1 MDLAVARR
9 LGKRPK
15 FLSSSSSVS
24 HLFRYSSV
32 GTLRR
37 FAALLPLGEPAILMS
52 SFAGSHGSPVML
64 KLAKWDHLPLHLTPS
79 ELSEVSLSPARKL
92 LLLHSFQSE
101 AFLFPLT
108 AECLLYS
115 SIPVEKLA
123 ESVQTSNGASCAV
136 FDSCAL
142 ISNVKSFAW
151 GHFLDSYDHFEH
163 SDFTEVLTVCNDYD
177 IVFHVFHSTYTD
189 LDITKYAHDSAHL
202 HHNWVEWGPSFSV
215 HEKEQIQFVHG
226 SQNQFVDARC
236 PKNSLEQKNWLR
248 TFLYELD
255 ASWSGSRFLAKFP
268 TKLSYL
274 HHAVLSFEMSCN
286 TSKFLESYDNIR
298 SCDESKQVAGDLKS
312 SLDNT
317 QLLDDNSDPIS
328 KEGVP
333 VTSTYKCSRVFSGSI
348 GNLIGLVLF
357 TSSEH
362 SPIVS
367 CEEELRGKAIVVIIM
382 LHKWGMEWVC
392 AIDIG
397 KPFRGLGPSHSSKWA
412 DFQFLNSYL
421 LCLDTSGLTCIWCAK
436 TGNPIACFD
445 VVGCCKVNS
454 KILPPLCQF
463 NLPEQDSARNESIKA
478 FTRLMVVPYSF
489 LLAIADEHGVI
500 YVVDAND
507 HISGYLDVPNKTI
520 SLSQNSEL
528 GMLASWTV
536 AGEGIGCQK
545 VLSDISNSSFLYPL
559 DTSKGDLT
567 SDNHKKSVQRISK
580 HIHDNVSNF
589 NCCRSSSYTHSQ
601 GMTSKPSEA
610 LSAPMRRVFFPPQ
623 YHGNGGSICFSAF
636 GVTRLVSY
644 YGEKGEVLN
653 KIFHTNLYFS
663 RAVDGRHLDD
673 CFLYRSH
680 SVIDCYVGECIGFS
694 FKGLLYVVT
703 QEGLFVVLPSF
714 SYSCN
719 ALSVESERSS
729 TAECEKYE
737 LSGLLT
743 INEPEGFWK
752 PWQIEIFDRTLSF
765 EGPEEA
771 ENICLLNGWDLR
783 IARLR
788 RMQYGLH
795 YLKYDYIKE
804 SLDMLVDVNLAE
816 EGILHLLFTTVY
828 LLFCKVG
835 SDNEV
840 SLASRL
846 LVLAACFATKMIRK
860 YGLAL
865 HKKDHFF
872 SVHKDFR
879 RAYSQELQH
888 SGKLGWID
896 IPQRL
901 SEMSLFLEVIRNFQ
915 SKLSS
920 KDKRL
925 LLDADGKNL
934 TDMVDSE
941 ILLDESVLPNSET
954 HTVLPGI
961 VDFVQS
967 QDRAPLLSFDK
978 VEDLSIS
985 LEESSFGPENFNMIC
1000 VPESGPSARKKLLS
1014 LENPKDTIK
1023 RWKMDSLDLKTVV
1036 KDALNSGRLPLAV
1049 LQLHL
1054 QHHEAQKDD
1063 KEHYDTF
1070 NEVREAGKAIAYE
1083 LFMKGEGTLA
1093 LETLLRLGEDI
1104 EDILRQLFLG
1114 TVRRSLRTQI
1124 AEAMKSY
1131 RYLRKQ
1137 ECKIL
1142 QEISLI
1148 ERLYPSSNFWST
1160 FHGKQKDRT
1169 LSTFSLEASEIEFK
1183 FHVNQ
1188 NVVIECGD
1196 VDGTILTSW
1205 VSEDNGPDSVVDEA
1219 NTHTGYWV
1227 CAAAWA
1233 DAWDQQTIDRVV
1245 LDQSINMGV
1254 VSWESQLG
1262 YHLSHSNLE
1271 EVQKLLDMIPPYLLF
1286 EETLKVNLDHSSSNV
1301 RINFPDDS
1309 IYICAAEEVE
1319 PFCLFIPNVK
1329 VFRFSIVNLCSSWL
1343 KEVVEMELARKQ
1355 IFLKDYWESTAE
1367 LMPLFSHSGL
1377 IFNPSKGFINSDLP
1391 ANFLD
1396 LDNLEVC
1403 KYVLN
1408 DTADALHKLIMH
1420 YCTQYNF
1427 PHFLDLY
1434 LDNLNLVYDD
1444 NIFRSLH
1451 EAAGNCEWAKWL
1463 LLLRVKGC
1471 EYDSSFYNA
1480 RSNLSKQVALASN
1493 LSVHD
1498 INEIIHTVD
1507 DIAEGC
1513 GEMAALAT
1521 LMYAAESMQKCICI
1535 GSISRH
1541 CSSSSQ
1547 CTLENLRPGLEKFP
1561 TLWRT
1566 LVSACFEIDFFGR
1579 SKSSNSA
1586 FEKSGFSDYLRWR
1599 DTLFSSAGGDTS
1611 LVQMLPCWF
1620 PKSIQRLIRQ
1630 FVQVPLGWQSLS
1642 SAMSSG
1648 ASIVFQGKNYALG
1661 ADINGVNSVT
1671 WEAAIQK
1678 NIEKELYASFEVG
1691 GSFLEQYLHRC
1702 RALGAF
1708 NHLLSLRASKLKIS
1722 TEHGE
1727 PSRQNTIQSDVQAML
1742 SPLSQNEWSLIP
1754 SVIQMAILHFDDS
1767 ALVASCTFLLEL
1779 CGLSA
1784 SMLRTDI
1791 AALLRIS
1798 DFYNKQNTFFNVS
1811 PKGSAIH
1818 SQPFRGDITYSLAR
1832 ALADNFTH
1840 HDDFMELKQK
1850 DVPSKISKGK
1860 QPLQPLMIVLQ
1871 HLEKASLP
1879 SLEEGK
1885 TCGFWLSSDIGDG
1898 LELRSQQK
1906 DASLHWKLVMEFCRI
1921 HHLPL
1926 STKYLA
1932 LLANDNDWVGFLMEA
1947 QIGMFPID
1955 AVIEVAAK
1963 EFSNSR
1969 LKIHIL
1975 TVLRS
1980 MQSMRKKLCSSL
1992 GKSSVSDDTVLSN
2005 DRFTMVPVELFGLIA
2020 LCERQKNPGETLLV
2034 KAKDLRWSLL
2044 AMVASCFSDVS
2055 PLSCL
2060 IVWLEITAARETS
2073 SIKVNDIS
2081 SKVAE
2086 NVKAAVEATNELPS
2100 GCRTLSFHYNRRNT
2114 KEGDF

>member
-1 MDLAVARR
+1 MLPFQAT
-9 LGKRPK
+9 PHI
-15 FLSSSSSVS
+15 FFFF
-24 HLFRYSSV
+24 FR
-32 GTLRR
+32 
-37 FAALLPLGEPAILMS
+37 
-52 SFAGSHGSPVML
+52 
-64 KLAKWDHLPLHLTPS
+64 K
-79 ELSEVSLSPARKL
+79 
-92 LLLHSFQSE
+92 
-101 AFLFPLT
+101 
-108 AECLLYS
+108 
-115 SIPVEKLA
+115 
-123 ESVQTSNGASCAV
+123 
-136 FDSCAL
+136 
-142 ISNVKSFAW
+142 
-151 GHFLDSYDHFEH
+151 
-163 SDFTEVLTVCNDYD
+163 
-177 IVFHVFHSTYTD
+177 
-189 LDITKYAHDSAHL
+189 
-202 HHNWVEWGPSFSV
+202 
-215 HEKEQIQFVHG
+215 
-226 SQNQFVDARC
+226 
-236 PKNSLEQKNWLR
+236 
-248 TFLYELD
+248 
-255 ASWSGSRFLAKFP
+255 
-268 TKLSYL
+268 
-274 HHAVLSFEMSCN
+274 
-286 TSKFLESYDNIR
+286 
-298 SCDESKQVAGDLKS
+298 
-312 SLDNT
+312 
-317 QLLDDNSDPIS
+317 
-328 KEGVP
+328 
-333 VTSTYKCSRVFSGSI
+333 
-348 GNLIGLVLF
+348 
-357 TSSEH
+357 
-362 SPIVS
+362 
-367 CEEELRGKAIVVIIM
+367 
-382 LHKWGMEWVC
+382 
-392 AIDIG
+392 
-397 KPFRGLGPSHSSKWA
+397 
-412 DFQFLNSYL
+412 
-421 LCLDTSGLTCIWCAK
+421 
-436 TGNPIACFD
+436 
-445 VVGCCKVNS
+445 
-454 KILPPLCQF
+454 
-463 NLPEQDSARNESIKA
+463 
-478 FTRLMVVPYSF
+478 
-489 LLAIADEHGVI
+489 
-500 YVVDAND
+500 
-507 HISGYLDVPNKTI
+507 
-520 SLSQNSEL
+520 
-528 GMLASWTV
+528 
-536 AGEGIGCQK
+536 
-545 VLSDISNSSFLYPL
+545 
-559 DTSKGDLT
+559 
-567 SDNHKKSVQRISK
+567 
-580 HIHDNVSNF
+580 
-589 NCCRSSSYTHSQ
+589 
-601 GMTSKPSEA
+601 
-610 LSAPMRRVFFPPQ
+610 
-623 YHGNGGSICFSAF
+623 
-636 GVTRLVSY
+636 
-644 YGEKGEVLN
+644 
-653 KIFHTNLYFS
+653 
-663 RAVDGRHLDD
+663 
-673 CFLYRSH
+673 
-680 SVIDCYVGECIGFS
+680 
-694 FKGLLYVVT
+694 
-703 QEGLFVVLPSF
+703 
-714 SYSCN
+714 
-719 ALSVESERSS
+719 
-729 TAECEKYE
+729 
-737 LSGLLT
+737 
-743 INEPEGFWK
+743 
-752 PWQIEIFDRTLSF
+752 
-765 EGPEEA
+765 
-771 ENICLLNGWDLR
+771 
-783 IARLR
+783 
-788 RMQYGLH
+788 
-795 YLKYDYIKE
+795 
-804 SLDMLVDVNLAE
+804 
-816 EGILHLLFTTVY
+816 
-828 LLFCKVG
+828 
-835 SDNEV
+835 
-840 SLASRL
+840 
-846 LVLAACFATKMIRK
+846 
-860 YGLAL
+860 
-865 HKKDHFF
+865 
-872 SVHKDFR
+872 
-879 RAYSQELQH
+879 
-888 SGKLGWID
+888 
-896 IPQRL
+896 
-901 SEMSLFLEVIRNFQ
+901 
-915 SKLSS
+915 
-920 KDKRL
+920 
-925 LLDADGKNL
+925 
-934 TDMVDSE
+934 
-941 ILLDESVLPNSET
+941 
-954 HTVLPGI
+954 
-961 VDFVQS
+961 
-967 QDRAPLLSFDK
+967 
-978 VEDLSIS
+978 
-985 LEESSFGPENFNMIC
+985 
-1000 VPESGPSARKKLLS
+1000 
-1014 LENPKDTIK
+1014 
-1023 RWKMDSLDLKTVV
+1023 
-1036 KDALNSGRLPLAV
+1036 
-1049 LQLHL
+1049 
-1054 QHHEAQKDD
+1054 
-1063 KEHYDTF
+1063 
-1070 NEVREAGKAIAYE
+1070 
-1083 LFMKGEGTLA
+1083 
-1093 LETLLRLGEDI
+1093 
-1104 EDILRQLFLG
+1104 
-1114 TVRRSLRTQI
+1114 
-1124 AEAMKSY
+1124 
-1131 RYLRKQ
+1131 
-1137 ECKIL
+1137 
-1142 QEISLI
+1142 
-1148 ERLYPSSNFWST
+1148 
-1160 FHGKQKDRT
+1160 
-1169 LSTFSLEASEIEFK
+1169 
-1183 FHVNQ
+1183 
-1188 NVVIECGD
+1188 
-1196 VDGTILTSW
+1196 
-1205 VSEDNGPDSVVDEA
+1205 
-1219 NTHTGYWV
+1219 
-1227 CAAAWA
+1227 
-1233 DAWDQQTIDRVV
+1233 VV

-1271 EVQKLLDMIPPYLLF
+1271 EVQKLLDMIPQYLLS

-1301 RINFPDDS
+1301 RIDFPDDS

-1319 PFCLFIPNVK
+1319 PFCLFIPNIK

-1355 IFLKDYWESTAE
+1355 IFLKDYWESAAE

-1377 IFNPSKGFINSDLP
+1377 IFNPSKGFIKSDLP

-1403 KYVLN
+1403 KYVQN

-1451 EAAGNCEWAKWL
+1451 EAAGDCEWAKWL

-1480 RSNLSKQVALASN
+1480 RSNFSKQVALASN
-1493 LSVHD
+1493 LSVHG

-1507 DIAEGC
+1507 DIAEGG

-1599 DTLFSSAGGDTS
+1599 DTLFSSSGGDTS

-1642 SAMSSG
+1642 SSMSSG

-1671 WEAAIQK
+1671 WEATIQK

-1691 GSFLEQYLHRC
+1691 GSFLEQHLHRC

-1727 PSRQNTIQSDVQAML
+1727 PSRQNTIQSDVQAIL

-1818 SQPFRGDITYSLAR
+1818 SEPFRGDITYSLAR

-1840 HDDFMELKQK
+1840 HDVFMELKQK

-1871 HLEKASLP
+1871 YLEKASLP

-1947 QIGMFPID
+1947 QIGMFLID

-1963 EFSNSR
+1963 EFSNPR

-1992 GKSSVSDDTVLSN
+1992 GKSSGSDDTVFSN

-2114 KEGDF
+2114 KRRRLLEPISESYVTTSSKFFPNSVASMKISVSEETILNDLEANTIVQQSKVYNDPEAALTSLSRMVAVLCEQHLFLPLLRAFEMFLPSCSLLPFIRSLQAFSQMRLSEASAHLSSFSTRIKDEALYMPRDGKLRASWISLTAAKAAEALLLTCPSAYEKRCLLQLLAATDFGDGGSTSTHFQRLYWKINLAEPSLRKDDDLYLGNETLDDSSLLAALENNGRWDQARNLARQLESSGASWKYAAHHVTEAQAEAMVAEWKEFLWDVPEERAALWTYCNTLFVRHSLPALQAGLFFLRHADAVEKEIPARELHEMLLLALQWLSGSITQCPPVYPLYLLREIETRVWLLAVESDAQSKTDSDYNLPSYTQSLGGRNTGGIIEQTASIIEKMDGHLNAMQVKPSERTGSRENSQQFEHPSQVYDLINPDIMTVSSNSRMKRRSKVILRQSSDNMDNIDSDDSPNSHHNFKSGELSKGFPQQEENVKIELSISGWEDKVKPADMERAVLSLLEFGQLTAAKQLQHKLSPEHVPSELAVVDAALKVAALSSSCSDEGIRDLMMIEEFSLFFQSLNINFSNHEIDTLQVLESLSTKCSEGCGRGLCLKIIAVVKAAKALGLTFSEAFEKRPIELLQLLSLKAQDSLEEAQLLVKTHFIRPSSIAQILAESFLKGLLAAHRGGYMDSQKEEGPAPLLWRFSDFLKWAELCPSEQEIGHALMRLVMTGQEIPHACEVELLILSHHFYKSSACLDGVDVLVTLAANRVESYVSEGDFSCLARLVTGVSNFHALNFILNILIENGQLELLLNKYSIADSDDLVRGFRIAVLTSLKAFNLSDLDEYEKVYNHFNMKHESASLLESRSSQHMRTWLSYRERDRNAVELLESMRYLIEAAEVYSTVDAGHKARSARARAALLSLQIRIPDFIWMELSETNARRVLVDQSRFHEALVVAEAYNLNHSSEWAPVLWNQMLRPDLIEQFVAEFVAILPLQPSMLLELARFYRAEVSARGEQSHFSVWLSPGGLPAEWNRHLGRSFRCLLRKTRDLRLRMQLATIATGFDDVINSCMKVLDKVPDNGAPLVLRRTHGGVYVPLM